1 MEYEEAKA
9 LKESWGD
16 KPCNHPSY
24 TDKYLF
30 GSKTGDFVCEQCGQ
44 FFTQRQKDQRARS
57 VKQPALGKLLEQNVE
72 IRDRLA
78 VISKHK
84 DLLALIGER
93 DPSASLYNA
102 FTKEQESFI
111 KLADT
116 LIKEMGV

>member
-16 KPCNHPSY
+16 KPCDHPSFA
-24 TDKYLF
+24 DKYLF

-44 FFTQRQKDQRARS
+44 FFTQRQKDQRSRS
-57 VKQPALGKLLEQNVE
+57 VKQPTLEKLLEQNMV

-78 VISKHK
+78 VISKRK

-93 DPSASLYNA
+93 DPSASLFDD

-116 LIKEMGV
+116 LIKEMGL

>member
-16 KPCNHPSY
+16 KPCNHPSFA
-24 TDKYLF
+24 DKYLF

-44 FFTQRQKDQRARS
+44 FFTQRQKDQRSRS
-57 VKQPALGKLLEQNVE
+57 VKQPTLEKLLEQNMV

-78 VISKHK
+78 VISKRK

-93 DPSASLYNA
+93 DPSASLFDN

-116 LIKEMGV
+116 LIKEMGL